1 MWEGMVEVFTATDF
15 WGIVIKV
22 LVTAVLTGL
31 VGLCATLIGK
41 LIAKCKNSKIYKYA
55 KTCVEAA
62 EQKFPNEGTKMGPE
76 KMQYVMDQLAI
87 AFPKIKDNRFLYNV
101 AEAAVYQLNEEKRQ
115 EAAILEFKEKYG
127 EDPLAV
133 SSTKTEL
140 VEEKPSKV
148 EEEVKETS
156 KASIIDSPVKP
167 VKKNKFTSF

>member
-87 AFPKIKDNRFLYNV
+87 AFPKIKDNRFLMPWRWMSLFVV
-101 AEAAVYQLNEEKRQ
+101 AALRAGLSPRRWPESARGGVA
-115 EAAILEFKEKYG
+115 
-127 EDPLAV
+127 
-133 SSTKTEL
+133 SSMPC
-140 VEEKPSKV
+140 V
-148 EEEVKETS
+148 
-156 KASIIDSPVKP
+156 
-167 VKKNKFTSF
+167 